1 MEEPGASSA
10 FPPPHPAVFLL
21 VPHATSCL
29 PKALPPMASQSFSRK
44 STEAENSRLW
54 KVLPHFPHE
63 AGTASYNILGGWMSY
78 FLGDMR
84 GTNINMA
91 FGWFLWWPRSL
102 PDFTMSHKCVHEAHE
117 EVYHPGDRHFQKSVS
132 SDLTGLNRKEIHPVT
147 RISGLVNSV
156 APWFHQGARFFPA
169 FSSAILRRLA
179 FLHTGLEMAAS
190 VPGFTSSLN
199 NSRWKRNRV
208 LFCIV
213 LFFPLCVLPLFKA
226 KKLLGIL

>member
-1 MEEPGASSA
+1 MLRLVSLRHSLQW
-10 FPPPHPAVFLL
+10 LL
-21 VPHATSCL
+21 RVSLGRAQKQRIPDFERYYLIFHMRQE
-29 PKALPPMASQSFSRK
+29 LPPTIF
-44 STEAENSRLW
+44 
-54 KVLPHFPHE
+54 
-63 AGTASYNILGGWMSY
+63 LGGWMSY